1 VRATLKD
8 GGNLPRIPSARFG
21 NEVSWRSDAW
31 RASLGAIRYFSQDD
45 NAEFETRTAG
55 FTLVNAHIAWSFLDD
70 ERSHW
75 EAFLDGN
82 NLANQ
87 TARLSTS
94 LIKDAA
100 PLPGR
105 NVTLGVRGLF

>member
-1 VRATLKD
+1 LKD
-8 GGNLPRIPSARFG
+8 GGNLPRIPSARCG
-21 NEVSWRSDAW
+21 SELSWHDDTW
-31 RASLGAIRYFSQDD
+31 RASVGATRYFSQDD
-45 NAEFETRTAG
+45 AAEFETRTAG
-55 FTLVNAHIAWSFLDD
+55 FTMVNAHLAWSFLNN
-70 ERSHW
+70 ERSNW

-82 NLANQ
+82 NLGNQ

-105 NVTLGVRGLF
+105 SVTFGVRSLF